1 MTLKK
6 SPMSKETESSMKE
19 TGRWAVATPGEGPKA
34 ALGGTTMSLILES
47 SLLTSEQ
54 GHLTV

>member
-1 MTLKK
+1 
-6 SPMSKETESSMKE
+6 MSKETESSMKE